1 MIRMDRFP
9 IRSKVLIV
17 TEGYTEKNYLERLR
31 ERDSGFELI
40 VRRCPEQ
47 RPNKILRFCVS
58 CMNDLGIS
66 LKDRDSAYCV
76 FDVDFTSELRL
87 QKVLDEA
94 RKKGIG
100 IILSKPCFEVFF
112 LLHFTGNIDRLAIPQ
127 DAKDELGAYLNGYS
141 ETGEYWEML
150 KPHQDTAIERSREYQ
165 LPLAID
171 LKRMRNGTNIYEIF
185 DDIAQRK
192 KDGGP

>member
-31 ERDSGFELI
+31 ERDNGFELI

-66 LKDRDSAYCV
+66 PKDGDSAYCV
-76 FDVDFTSELRL
+76 FDVDYTSEERL
-87 QKVLDEA
+87 QKVMAEA
-94 RKKGIG
+94 ERKGIG

-127 DAKDELGAYLNGYS
+127 DAKDELKTYLGDYS
-141 ETGEYWEML
+141 ETGEYWNRL
-150 KPHQDTAIERSREYQ
+150 KPYQQSAVERSREYQ
-165 LPLAID
+165 LPQTLD
-171 LKRMRNGTNIYEIF
+171 LRKLRNGTNIYEIF
-185 DDIAQRK
+185 DDLAKRRAYSR
-192 KDGGP
+192 